1 MKKKAQMGDLGMILA
16 VFVGVVVG
24 LTLFLT
30 IAQTIGTSTSTV
42 AVANDSL
49 GIVLNDSVIYLT
61 SYQALSNVVI
71 YNDTTSVVADTE
83 YTVENNVVY
92 NGALAVKVTVDADDG
107 DGETGNEWFISG
119 TAEPVGYIGG
129 ASRQMALL
137 IPIMFALAIVV
148 VVLVPSIKNKIMG

>member
-1 MKKKAQMGDLGMILA
+1 MNKKGQLGDLGMILM
-16 VFVGVVVG
+16 VFVCVVVG

-30 IAQTIGTSTSTV
+30 ISQTIGTSTSTV

-49 GIVLNDSVIYLT
+49 GTVLNNSVIYLT
-61 SYQALSNVVI
+61 SYQALSGVVI

-92 NGALAVKVTVDADDG
+92 NGALAVRVTVDADDG
-107 DGETGNEWFISG
+107 DEETGNEWFISG

-129 ASRQMALL
+129 AGRQMALL